1 MPPREA
7 AEYDRAVERLRAE
20 AGAGELPP
28 AWEVGRRLS
37 SDEAVA
43 FDVSGSSQP
52 LA

>member
-1 MPPREA
+1 MLPREA

-37 SDEAVA
+37 ADEAVA
-43 FDVSGSSQP
+43 FALLGSSQP
-52 LA
+52 PA